1 MGIYWWRIVL
11 SWEITCK
18 CWTDISKVFASKGAG
33 KTKLLI
39 EAIHAAEKESKGNVV
54 AIQYGSSL
62 NVDIYHKIRLINIE
76 DYKIKDYD
84 DMYGFIAGMLASNY
98 DITHIFVDGTLR
110 IVGRDLD
117 LVGKM
122 LERIALI
129 TENVT
134 VTFTISAE
142 SADLPETVKKY
153 L

>member
-1 MGIYWWRIVL
+1 MVKLIAG
-11 SWEITCK
+11 K
-18 CWTDISKVFASKGAG
+18 KGAG

-39 EAIHAAEKESKGNVV
+39 EAIHTAEKESKGNVV

-84 DMYGFIAGMLASNY
+84 DIYGFIAGMLASNY
-98 DITHIFVDGTLR
+98 DITHIFIDGTLR
-110 IVGRDLD
+110 IVGRDLEQ
-117 LVGKM
+117 VGNM
-122 LERIALI
+122 LDRIALI

-142 SADLPETVKKY
+142 AEEFSESLKKY